1 MSLGGEGEDG
11 CPRGLCWRGGGHV
24 VSRAGSGVCLS
35 SRHLTSA
42 VQ

>member
-1 MSLGGEGEDG
+1 VSLGGEGEDG
-11 CPRGLCWRGGGHV
+11 CPLGLHRRGGGHV
-24 VSRAGSGVCLS
+24 VGHAGSGVCLS